1 MFFNQM
7 EILLLVWYNNCKEN
21 LNFANSIALTR
32 GEYINTNNDWRF
44 CAVGNMK
51 AHHTDE
57 NGKILYGLKA
67 FSGGK
72 SLRG

>member
-1 MFFNQM
+1 M
-7 EILLLVWYNNCKEN
+7 
-21 LNFANSIALTR
+21 
-32 GEYINTNNDWRF
+32 NTNNDWRF
-44 CAVGNMK
+44 CAVGNME

-57 NGKILYGLKA
+57 NDKILYGSKA

>member
-1 MFFNQM
+1 M
-7 EILLLVWYNNCKEN
+7 
-21 LNFANSIALTR
+21 
-32 GEYINTNNDWRF
+32 NTNNDWRF

-57 NGKILYGLKA
+57 NDKILYGSKA